1 MRTTEEIV
9 EALRAALKG
18 VGAVLPS
25 LRVDPVTGA
34 SEEPFALVDLGR
46 CNVRTAEHLTD
57 VLRMVPSDDALLAR
71 VRTVNR
77 ERERLR

>member
-18 VGAVLPS
+18 VGVVLPS

-34 SEEPFALVDLGR
+34 GEEPFALVDLGR